1 MGRDGVAQAFELA
14 VDTVLAKRMLKSS
27 GVKEDVDVF
36 GKPLDQV
43 PSFGQTGSPFE
54 NGLVLVKAGDDTKG
68 FGDVIVFF
76 NDGSSESSGLKVIGG
91 AQDGLFEISVLSQSH
106 SAVFPSLPGARVRKR
121 REHPK
126 IEFGKWI
133 QRGPQ
138 LPQDFW
144 FLPDLF
150 AEGAKQGANSWR
162 LMPRDFQET
171 FEGSRL

>member
-1 MGRDGVAQAFELA
+1 MGRDGVAQMFELA
-14 VDTVLAKRMLKSS
+14 VDTVLAKRRLKSA

-54 NGLVLVKAGDDTKG
+54 NGLVLVNAGDDAKG

-76 NDGSSESSGLKVIGG
+76 NDGSSKPSGLKVIGG
-91 AQDGLFEISVLSQSH
+91 AQDGLFEIRVLSQSH
-106 SAVFPSLPGARVRKR
+106 SAVFLGLPGARVGNCC
-121 REHPK
+121 EHSK

-138 LPQDFW
+138 SPQDFW
-144 FLPDLF
+144 FLSDLF
-150 AEGAKQGANSWR
+150 TEGAKHGANSWR
-162 LMPRDFQET
+162 FMPRDF
-171 FEGSRL
+171 